1 MPADPHPADARSA
14 GARSADPAP
23 EAPGLPQVLADTT
36 ALPAEPARGAVWSID
51 VPGRELDSNVI
62 RLPAGDAIAPHLGAE
77 VDTLVHVV
85 SGSGTLTTDDGETPL
100 HPGQIVL
107 LPRRT
112 VRGFR
117 AGEDGLEY
125 LTVHRRRQSL
135 QIRTAPPA

>member
-1 MPADPHPADARSA
+1 MPILTNTSEQ
-14 GARSADPAP
+14 P
-23 EAPGLPQVLADTT
+23 E
-36 ALPAEPARGAVWSID
+36 EPRRGAVWSITAPD
-51 VPGRELDSNVI
+51 RELDSNLI
-62 RLPAGDAIAPHLGAE
+62 RLPAGDEIPAHVGAE

-85 SGSGTLTTDDGETPL
+85 RGSGLLRTEDGEEPL
-100 HPGQIVL
+100 RTGDVVL

-135 QIRTAPPA
+135 RIQGPGERGAVRTAADHPDPTGPEGSAGVG